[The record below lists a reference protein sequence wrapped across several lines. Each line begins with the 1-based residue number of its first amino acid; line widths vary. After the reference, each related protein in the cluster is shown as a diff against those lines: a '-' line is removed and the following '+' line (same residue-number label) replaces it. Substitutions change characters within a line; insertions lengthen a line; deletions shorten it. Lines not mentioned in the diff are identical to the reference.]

1 MEKIVFLGIVVTFL
15 FCIIK
20 FLEMKYLE
28 KNMRPLKE
36 FVRDAAIVFLCS
48 IAGGLL
54 VNGTGNYLTEL
65 MNVVTETKTLDA
77 ASTQI
82 FTDLPGF

>member
-15 FCIIK
+15 FCIVK

-28 KNMRPLKE
+28 KTMRPLKE
-36 FVRDAAIVFLCS
+36 FVRDAAIVFSCA

-54 VNGTGNYLTEL
+54 VNNTGNYLTEL

>member
-1 MEKIVFLGIVVTFL
+1 MEKIIFLGIVVTFL
-15 FCIIK
+15 FCIVK

-28 KNMRPLKE
+28 KTMRPLKE
-36 FVRDAAIVFLCS
+36 FVRDAAIVFSCAIS
-48 IAGGLL
+48 GGLL
-54 VNGTGNYLTEL
+54 VNTTGNYLTEL